1 MFTKFCGNLSHTRQ
15 RGVAAVRAYITQ
27 LEKRIK
33 AKRVVNRSRY
43 VRGRHVEIHQGFTGR
58 ERAPRAALSE
68 CAKASYLDEDELEF
82 KPTREALVA
91 RAALAFITE

>member
-1 MFTKFCGNLSHTRQ
+1 MGL
-15 RGVAAVRAYITQ
+15 ADD
-27 LEKRIK
+27 
-33 AKRVVNRSRY
+33 
-43 VRGRHVEIHQGFTGR
+43 IHRLR
-58 ERAPRAALSE
+58 EENERLRAALSE